1 MGGIM
6 QAILKIIG
14 HNLQETPFERTKRKI
29 ADIEMMFENAVY
41 KFARNCVR
49 GELKALSRK
58 APATSFGLTFD
69 NQHLYI
75 KCDPGFIVMQD
86 KVKKIDLATA
96 EMYITSLEEFEDRSI
111 IEDIQL
117 DLLRELQKV
126 LTFAKFISTKYNMP
140 F

>member
-1 MGGIM
+1 M

-14 HNLQETPFERTKRKI
+14 HNLEETTFERTKRKI
-29 ADIEMMFENAVY
+29 ADVEMMFENAVY

-49 GELKALSRK
+49 GELKALTRKK
-58 APATSFGLTFD
+58 APQTSFGLIFD
-69 NQHLYI
+69 NHTLYI
-75 KCDPGFIVMQD
+75 KCDPGFIVMRD

-117 DLLRELQKV
+117 DVLRELHKI